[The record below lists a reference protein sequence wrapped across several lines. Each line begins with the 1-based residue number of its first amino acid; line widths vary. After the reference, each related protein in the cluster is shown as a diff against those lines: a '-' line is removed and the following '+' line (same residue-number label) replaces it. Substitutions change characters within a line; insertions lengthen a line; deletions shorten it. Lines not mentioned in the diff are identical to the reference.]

1 MSTGLRSRRHSRPSS
16 CCRSSA
22 TSTAACSNAAS
33 STSSSGTASSS
44 RSISTT
50 CCRPTPGSRRK
61 CYRRAVGPLTAE
73 LGADNAQL
81 HEFLSILTSLQNL
94 PELGGPDH
102 DHGESDTG
110 AIAEERELAKEE
122 RELAKNERQLAADE
136 RQREKEVARARLAR
150 LVAECPAIGAQIE
163 AAVGEVN
170 GDVGRPES
178 FTALHEFLEAQT
190 YRLWY
195 WRTASHEINYRRFFD
210 VNELA
215 GLRVEDPEVFAATH
229 ALLGELLAS
238 NRVQAV
244 RIDHPDGLF
253 DPACYFE
260 MLQQLGGGDLYV
272 VAEKILSS
280 HETLPERWPIA
291 GTTGYDYL
299 NELNRLFVNADE
311 AKRMRRTYARLT
323 GQTDSFD
330 EVRYECKRLIM
341 TTAMASELNVLA
353 HALSRIAEGNRRSR
367 DFTLN
372 SLRDTL
378 SEVIACFPVYRTY
391 VDEHGWTLGDRAVV
405 DQAIVRARRR
415 NPAMEASLFD
425 FFREVVMPR
434 APENGAGG
442 APVPPTPES
451 RPSDRR
457 TGYPP
462 ADAGEAGARQHFA
475 MKFQQLTGPVQA
487 KGLEDTAFFRY
498 NLLLSLGEVGGDV
511 ERYGGRVEDFH
522 ASNAARLRQRPFEM
536 ITTATHDT
544 KLGEDTR
551 ARINVLSEIPDEW
564 SREVARWMRMNR
576 THRTIVDGEPAP
588 DRNDEYRFYQA
599 LVGVW
604 PLEISNPDLP
614 AAGEGVKGPLDLG
627 DLVERLRAYMLKA
640 VKEAKRHTS
649 WLTPNEEYERAVT
662 SFVDRVLTGPGRA
675 KFLSVVAP
683 FARRVARIG
692 MINGLAQVT
701 LKIGSPGIPDF
712 YQGAELWD
720 LSLVDPD
727 NRRPVD
733 FAHRQC
739 LLASVDQLLQMPA
752 VERAPALAELVTRW
766 QDGRIKMLLTTA
778 GLRLRRD
785 WRNVFLSGRYLP
797 LATDVTIPAGLV
809 AFARL
814 LDDRA
819 VLFVAPR
826 LTARLFGATDPVPRL
841 PLGGEAWKTS
851 RIILPP
857 ELHGRTFHHHVT
869 GAEILST
876 GASGDQWIF
885 AGQVFDTVPAGIL
898 TSAAT

>member
-1 MSTGLRSRRHSRPSS
+1 MASPTPARSPKS
-16 CCRSSA
+16 
-22 TSTAACSNAAS
+22 AS
-33 STSSSGTASSS
+33 SPRKSASSP
-44 RSISTT
+44 R
-50 CCRPTPGSRRK
+50 
-61 CYRRAVGPLTAE
+61 
-73 LGADNAQL
+73 
-81 HEFLSILTSLQNL
+81 
-94 PELGGPDH
+94 
-102 DHGESDTG
+102 
-110 AIAEERELAKEE
+110 
-122 RELAKNERQLAADE
+122 DE

-150 LVAECPAIGAQIE
+150 LVAECPAIGTQIE

-190 YRLWY
+190 YRLSY

-367 DFTLN
+367 DFTLD

-675 KFLSVVAP
+675 KFLSVFAP

-739 LLASVDQLLQMPA
+739 LLASVDQLLQHAGRRARTGSRRARHTLAGRPNQDAAHGRRPA
-752 VERAPALAELVTRW
+752 APARLAERIPVRPLPSARDGRDHSRRARGVRAPVGRSRRTLRGATPDGAALRRHRPGSAASARGRGLEDVTNHPAAGAPWPDVPPPRH
-766 QDGRIKMLLTTA
+766 GRRDPLDWRFWRSVDFRRP
-778 GLRLRRD
+778 GLRHSSSRH
-785 WRNVFLSGRYLP
+785 P
-797 LATDVTIPAGLV
+797 DV
-809 AFARL
+809 
-814 LDDRA
+814 
-819 VLFVAPR
+819 
-826 LTARLFGATDPVPRL
+826 
-841 PLGGEAWKTS
+841 GGY
-851 RIILPP
+851 
-857 ELHGRTFHHHVT
+857 VT
-869 GAEILST
+869 GGLEN
-876 GASGDQWIF
+876 
-885 AGQVFDTVPAGIL
+885 
-898 TSAAT
+898 ATRSRVMRTHVEQTR